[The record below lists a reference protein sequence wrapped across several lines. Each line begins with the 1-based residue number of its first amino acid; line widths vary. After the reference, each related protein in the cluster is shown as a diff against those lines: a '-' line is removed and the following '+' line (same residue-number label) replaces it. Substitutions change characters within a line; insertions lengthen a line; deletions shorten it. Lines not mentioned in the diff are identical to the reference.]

1 MVAHLSVGFHI
12 RMGKG
17 CNQFELAF
25 DWVDDNRALRFM
37 EGSVPAG
44 PLPSSYSLPL
54 PLCLRS
60 VRGKSRDHILL
71 SKTNILISIDAM
83 DRKRLGLGGRL
94 R

>member
-12 RMGKG
+12 RMENS
-17 CNQFELAF
+17 CDQFELAY
-25 DWVDDNRALRFM
+25 DWVDNQALRFM

-71 SKTNILISIDAM
+71 LKTNILISIDSM